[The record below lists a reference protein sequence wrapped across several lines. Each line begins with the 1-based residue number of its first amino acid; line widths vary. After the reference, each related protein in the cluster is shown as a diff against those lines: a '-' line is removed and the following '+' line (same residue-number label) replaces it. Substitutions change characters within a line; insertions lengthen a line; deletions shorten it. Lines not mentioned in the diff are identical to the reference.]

1 MYQCKIFK
9 HIFFIIM
16 ILGLISMFFVFYKSL
31 LMDEDKVYSVI
42 KTHPERFDIIRPIV
56 EKGKGYGK
64 VYQVKNIN
72 YFVQLARTL
81 PWSALYM
88 SAFYFTSISLG
99 ALFFLSIQHAV
110 QAGCHGRS
118 FFIPGGVII
127 LLLLI
132 LNCIGVIH
140 MFPWMDSSLSDPNS
154 PNSDEFIHNKLPF
167 LNIYFDLIRSILD
180 VVGWTFFM
188 CCMKFIYN
196 KLDYTLRV
204 KEHNTLRYVSV
215 VFILFFSIS
224 SMVGIGLC
232 L

>member
-1 MYQCKIFK
+1 
-9 HIFFIIM
+9 M
-16 ILGLISMFFVFYKSL
+16 I
-31 LMDEDKVYSVI
+31 
-42 KTHPERFDIIRPIV
+42 
-56 EKGKGYGK
+56 
-64 VYQVKNIN
+64 
-72 YFVQLARTL
+72 
-81 PWSALYM
+81 
-88 SAFYFTSISLG
+88 
-99 ALFFLSIQHAV
+99 
-110 QAGCHGRS
+110 
-118 FFIPGGVII
+118 
-127 LLLLI
+127 
-132 LNCIGVIH
+132 
-140 MFPWMDSSLSDPNS
+140 DPNS